1 MAVECFEQQEC
12 NRATQ
17 KKSLVAQTKQLVLSY
32 TAEKDPLL
40 FQQTVIFVRLLM
52 RQPPSEPFGNT
63 IVIAHENKL
72 TKKV

>member
-32 TAEKDPLL
+32 TAEEGSTPLPADSYFCL
-40 FQQTVIFVRLLM
+40 ALNETATLRALWQYNRDCT
-52 RQPPSEPFGNT
+52 
-63 IVIAHENKL
+63 
-72 TKKV
+72 